1 MLLLLTPLCAGVN
14 RRHVGCAPPPENLP
28 SLISDELCRQL
39 LDTARSLHGAK
50 AGRKQNWL
58 VRRVKGRAWQE
69 LLGVTS
75 QEHDA
80 LATDTPDD
88 AVWQARQQVSAVLV
102 FPGENAPSP
111 FPDDL
116 SGSAPP
122 TEGNSTPQADQSP
135 PSDLPPALRHMS
147 TPPVY
152 EMAKLLPAAAVQTL
166 HEALR
171 AVSINLQQTK
181 PAKVSKTQAERTDAA
196 AEGLANASAQS
207 SKPRVIAL
215 QRSAT
220 IVPFAIA
227 LHRLALWQGP

>member
-1 MLLLLTPLCAGVN
+1 
-14 RRHVGCAPPPENLP
+14 
-28 SLISDELCRQL
+28 
-39 LDTARSLHGAK
+39 LHGAK
-50 AGRKQNWL
+50 AGRTKQNWL

-80 LATDTPDD
+80 LTTDTPDD
-88 AVWQARQQVSAVLV
+88 AVWHARQQVSAVLV
-102 FPGENAPSP
+102 FPAEGAAPSP
-111 FPDDL
+111 LPDEP
-116 SGSAPP
+116 SGCAPP
-122 TEGNSTPQADQSP
+122 SEGDSTPQADQSP
-135 PSDLPPALRHMS
+135 PSDLPPALQHMS

-152 EMAKLLPAAAVQTL
+152 EVAKLLPAAAVQML

-181 PAKVSKTQAERTDAA
+181 PARVPKARAEGTEAA
-196 AEGLANASAQS
+196 ATASADASAQS

-220 IVPFAIA
+220 TVPFAIA